1 MIGWFFGSLKSGG
14 YESRNDGFLTDEE
27 RGERDAL
34 EIMRR
39 RKEEREGRKAEL
51 EQLLFDEWLESKS
64 DEELTGIAE
73 PPLGMYI
80 RGKMHRVALM
90 EHFREKEL
98 EGFKKVF
105 FSKNGNGQAREESAA
120 PPN

>member
-39 RKEEREGRKAEL
+39 RKE
-51 EQLLFDEWLESKS
+51 QLLFDEWLETKT
-64 DEELTGIAE
+64 DGE

-105 FSKNGNGQAREESAA
+105 FSKNGNGQVGEESAA